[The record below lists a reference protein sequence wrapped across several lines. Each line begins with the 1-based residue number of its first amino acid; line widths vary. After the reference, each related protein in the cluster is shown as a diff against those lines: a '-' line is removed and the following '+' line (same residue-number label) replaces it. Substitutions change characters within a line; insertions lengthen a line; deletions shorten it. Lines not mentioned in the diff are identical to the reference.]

1 MTSLLLKHKVN
12 LPDFEQWFTS
22 FSNGDAQG
30 EVMRWAKKSRNRIV
44 HESDLELDSSCRVI
58 WIGDWYRRA
67 ERVATFPPRMSISE
81 VIDAVQSSRGMP
93 PYGVMTIKRRW
104 VDKALPAW
112 ELLDATAEAYVKLN
126 NLLRIGH
133 AAAGVEVC
141 DIESGDLGCVTSELP
156 EVSGHL
162 LCMHEAQSE
171 LSGHFSV
178 TDGCILEEVSEEVEI
193 DIERGAYRARAY
205 GLPELPRGDAVDCV
219 DGFMAIARKVMSRDG
234 CHVTIAMCFKGDV
247 VVHIQRMDFDDQRI
261 KMLTFE
267 RLANLV
273 ESLRADGVLIIGEMW
288 TGKQTAKEKE
298 LGTVLFPARDR
309 LDREEA
315 LAVYAITRDGRHADL
330 TSPVERTPE
339 GEVICGEPISFDV
352 VMSNT
357 LIPVQRKWKEMD
369 SRGI

>member
-1 MTSLLLKHKVN
+1 MTSLLLKHKAN
-12 LPDFEQWFTS
+12 LLDFEQWFTS
-22 FSNGDAQG
+22 FSHNDAKGD
-30 EVMRWAKKSRNRIV
+30 VMRWAKKSRNRIV

-58 WIGDWYRRA
+58 WIGDWYRRS

-81 VIDAVQSSRGMP
+81 LIDAVRSSGGVP
-93 PYGVMTIKRRW
+93 PYGVVTVKRRW
-104 VDKALPAW
+104 VDKALPSW
-112 ELLDATAEAYVKLN
+112 ELLDATAEAYMKLN

-133 AAAGVEVC
+133 AAAGVEAC
-141 DIESGDLGCVTSELP
+141 HLESGDLECVTSELP

-178 TDGCILEEVSEEVEI
+178 TDGCILEVVSEEVEI
-193 DIERGAYRARAY
+193 DPVRGADGVRAL
-205 GLPELPRGDAVDCV
+205 GLPEFPRGDAVDCV
-219 DGFMAIARKVMSRDG
+219 DGFMVIARKVMSRDG
-234 CHVTIAMCFKGDV
+234 FHATFAMCFKGDA
-247 VVHIQRMDFDDQRI
+247 VVHIQPMSFDDQRT

-288 TGKQTAKEKE
+288 TSEQTVKEKE
-298 LGTVLFPARDR
+298 LGTVLLPARDR

-315 LAVYAITRDGRHADL
+315 LAVYAITRDGKHADL

-339 GEVICGEPISFDV
+339 GEVVCGEPFSFGSV
-352 VMSNT
+352 ISNT
-357 LIPVQRKWKEMD
+357 LIPIQRKWKEME